1 MSKGSVTLVTAA
13 SAGIVACA
21 ALIGVPAFADTTA
34 TPTPAPTSSHAPK
47 SLAAIQAAGAKATSD
62 REAKLSTAISK
73 VTNDKYLTSSDR
85 STLLG
90 TLNADLAAMKSSA
103 STIAADTTA
112 TQAAADLKE
121 VYSKYRVFAVALRQ
135 AHLVSEADRL
145 TGTTLPALTK
155 EQSRLSGLLSG
166 KDKAKSTPALE
177 SALQDMSSQ
186 ISTASHDESGL
197 ASAALAVTPS
207 AYDANHSALSSVE
220 SSSKAAAAAV
230 KKAHADAKTIRQ
242 ALK

>member
-1 MSKGSVTLVTAA
+1 MSHRSVTIATVA
-13 SAGIVACA
+13 SAGVVAYA
-21 ALIGVPAFADTTA
+21 ALVGAPAFADTTA
-34 TPTPAPTSSHAPK
+34 TPTPTPTSSHAPK
-47 SLAAIQAAGAKATSD
+47 SLADIQAAGAKATSD
-62 REAKLSTAISK
+62 RETKLTAAISK
-73 VTNDKYLTSSDR
+73 VTDDKYLTSSDR

-121 VYSKYRVFAVALRQ
+121 VYSKYRVYAVALRQ

-155 EQSRLSGLLSG
+155 EQSNLSALLSG
-166 KDKAKSTPALE
+166 KDKGKSTDALQ
-177 SALQDMSSQ
+177 SALKDMSSQ
-186 ISTASHDESGL
+186 ISTASHDESGA

-207 AYDANHSALSSVE
+207 AYDANHSVLSSVE

-230 KKAHADAKTIRQ
+230 KKAHADAKEVRQ